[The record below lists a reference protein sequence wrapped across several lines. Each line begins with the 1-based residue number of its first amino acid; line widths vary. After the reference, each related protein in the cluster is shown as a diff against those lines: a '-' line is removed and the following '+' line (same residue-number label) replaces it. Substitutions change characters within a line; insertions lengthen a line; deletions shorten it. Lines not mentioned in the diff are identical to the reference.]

1 MTDPRHPHRSC
12 ALARFVAAAE
22 AAVMADA
29 VPGSAAARAAERVF
43 GRARDAAGGPAA
55 EASHSL
61 PVCRE
66 WLDPA
71 LATAAHTRRAAVAR
85 ARAEIAPDLHWA
97 RRAGSETAAPAFR
110 DGHANALILGPRGIE
125 TRDDV
130 WIGVTLMAPGVTYA
144 DHDHPPEEVY
154 LSLTAGEWW
163 NAGMDWTDPGMNG
176 LIYNPPGIRHAM
188 RAGAAPFLA
197 LWFLPV

>member
-1 MTDPRHPHRSC
+1 MATSPEPTRAP
-12 ALARFVAAAE
+12 ALQTFLDAAE

-29 VPGSAAARAAERVF
+29 VPGSAAARAAGLVF
-43 GRARDAAGGPAA
+43 DRTRSVAGAAVA
-55 EASHSL
+55 EAPHSL

-71 LATAAHTRRAAVAR
+71 LAMGIETRRADVAH
-85 ARAEIAPDLHWA
+85 ALAEIAPRLHWTH
-97 RRAGSETAAPAFR
+97 RAGSETAAPTFR

-125 TRDDV
+125 LRDDV
-130 WIGVTLMAPGVTYA
+130 WIGVTLMAPGTTYV

-154 LSLTAGEWW
+154 LSLTPGEWW
-163 NAGMDWTDPGMNG
+163 NAGMDWTDPGTAG